1 MSCLLSAIDLVCS
14 VSNYCYNRTD
24 KFSPLVRLTG
34 VLEVGLFCGLAEAAF
49 FGQEDGTV
57 FVRYADGV
65 RESYRLVQYAT
76 IANLGLN
83 YFTADGK
90 D

>member
-1 MSCLLSAIDLVCS
+1 M
-14 VSNYCYNRTD
+14 
-24 KFSPLVRLTG
+24 
-34 VLEVGLFCGLAEAAF
+34 LEVGLFCGLAEAAF

-65 RESYRLVQYAT
+65 RISYMMRLVQYAT
-76 IANLGLN
+76 IANLGVN
-83 YFTADGK
+83 YSTADGK